1 VDYRIKKEGFEM
13 SEIKIVRLQSGEVV
27 MGKVVEGDSEIT
39 VADPAILLPAGD
51 NRIGLAPFMPYA
63 AFSELTLK
71 NHHIMFIVDPIEEFK
86 NQYTQA
92 VSGLTIPS
100 AAESAAIN
108 ADGLKLTT
116 D

>member
-1 VDYRIKKEGFEM
+1 M
-13 SEIKIVRLQSGEVV
+13 SEIKIVRLQSGEEV
-27 MGKVVEGDSEIT
+27 MGKVVESDSGVTIT
-39 VADPAILLPAGD
+39 DPAILLPAGD

-63 AFSELTLK
+63 AFTELTLK
-71 NHHIMFIVDPIEEFK
+71 DRHIMFVLDPIEEFA